1 MNLRLGMA
9 LMSLMICTYGQ
20 IEASS
25 RGTFSPE
32 DEVIIQQKWTDAIET
47 PSGLRYVVQEE
58 GEGHPPM
65 KGVRL
70 KVLYKGSLIDGTV
83 FSSVSNEEKPFT
95 FQLGRRQ
102 VIDGWE
108 EAFREMRKG
117 EKRILIIPHEL
128 GYGLKG
134 KKPKIPR
141 RATLIFEVTLLDF

>member
-1 MNLRLGMA
+1 
-9 LMSLMICTYGQ
+9 MSLMICTYGQ

-25 RGTFSPE
+25 RGTFSPG
-32 DEVIIQQKWTDAIET
+32 DEVIIQQKWSDAVET
-47 PSGLRYVVQEE
+47 PSGLRYIVKEE
-58 GEGHPPM
+58 GEGSPPM

-95 FQLGRRQ
+95 FQLGRSPSQ

-134 KKPKIPR
+134 KKPNIPR